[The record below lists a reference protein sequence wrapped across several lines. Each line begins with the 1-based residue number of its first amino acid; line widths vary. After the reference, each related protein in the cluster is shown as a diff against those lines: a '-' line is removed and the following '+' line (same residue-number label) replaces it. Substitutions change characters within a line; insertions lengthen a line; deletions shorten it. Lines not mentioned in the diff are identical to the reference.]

1 LSAISA
7 CSAVALLSLAASACS
22 KPGLDRQIVDESAAA
37 LGGRQRL
44 IDLKTIV
51 IEGEGTNGNLGQD
64 MTPEATGEIFELFGY
79 RRSIDVN
86 AGRVRIE
93 QTRTPNFV
101 YFQGPQPQQQIVG
114 VDGDVGYS
122 LGADGT
128 TTRVSDAVAKDRL
141 RDLYH
146 HPLTAVRAALLDG
159 AKLSNPRTANGQRI
173 VEVLT
178 DRKIPFTLATDER
191 THLPTRVVS
200 MTDNPNLGDVAV
212 ETTFADYREVNG
224 LKMPFHITTKTDRY
238 LTADIRVKKQFFD
251 GLVGDLNAPVAV
263 RTATP
268 IVGPPPAV
276 VTAEE
281 VAKGVWFLAGQS
293 HHSVLVEFADHLTL
307 VEAPQNEVRA
317 LAVIRK
323 AKELR
328 PDKPLTEVVNTHHH
342 FDHSGGLR
350 AAVSEGLTVYTRRN
364 NIAFYQS
371 ALTKPHMIA
380 PDRLTRNRR
389 PLKLEPVDDE
399 RTLHDDAMTMTLYHI
414 SGSAHADTLLMAY
427 LPKEKILVEADVYS
441 PQATIQPYAANLI
454 ENIKEHGLAVDR
466 ILPIH
471 GTITSYAELLKTQT
485 PQK

>member
-1 LSAISA
+1 MRR
-7 CSAVALLSLAASACS
+7 CSAALLLALTAGACS

-37 LGGRQRL
+37 LGGGQRL

-64 MTPEATGEIFELFGY
+64 MTPEATGQEFTLFGY

-101 YFQGPQPQQQIVG
+101 YFQGPQPQQQVFG
-114 VDGDVGYS
+114 VDGEIGYT
-122 LGADGT
+122 LAADGT
-128 TTRVSDAVAKDRL
+128 ATRVADAVAKDRL

-146 HPLTAVRAALLDG
+146 HPLTAIRAALIPG
-159 AKLSNPRTANGQRI
+159 AILSNPRTASGQRI
-173 VEVLT
+173 VDVVS
-178 DRKIPFTLATDER
+178 DRKIAFTLATDER

-200 MTDNPNLGDVAV
+200 MADNPNLGDVAI
-212 ETTFADYREVNG
+212 ETTFTDYRDVNG
-224 LKMPFHITTKTDRY
+224 LKMPFRITTKTDKY

-251 GLVGDLNAPVAV
+251 GIVGDLTAPVKV

-281 VAKGVWFLAGQS
+281 VAPGVWFLAGQS

-307 VEAPQNEVRA
+307 IEAPQSDVRA
-317 LAVIRK
+317 MAVIKK
-323 AKELR
+323 ARELR
-328 PDKPLTEVVNTHHH
+328 PEKPLTEVVNTHHH

-364 NIAFYQS
+364 NLAFYQT
-371 ALTKPHMIA
+371 ALTRPHMIA
-380 PDRLTRNRR
+380 PDVLTRNRK
-389 PLKLEPVDDE
+389 PLKIEAVDEERTLQDDE
-399 RTLHDDAMTMTLYHI
+399 RTMTLYHVD
-414 SGSAHADTLLMAY
+414 GSPHADTLLMAY
-427 LPKEKILVEADVYS
+427 LPKDKILVEADVFS
-441 PQATIQPYAANLI
+441 PQSAVQPYAANLI
-454 ENIKEHGLAVDR
+454 ENIKQHGLAVDR

-471 GTITSYAELLKTQT
+471 GTITTYAELLKTQT
-485 PQK
+485 PAK

>member
-1 LSAISA
+1 MIRVSA
-7 CSAVALLSLAASACS
+7 ALLLALAAVACS
-22 KPGLDRQIVDESAAA
+22 KPGLDRQIVDDSAVA
-37 LGGRQRL
+37 LGGAQRL
-44 IDLKTIV
+44 IDLKTV
-51 IEGEGTNGNLGQD
+51 VVEGEGTNGNLGQD
-64 MTPEATGEIFELFGY
+64 MTPEATGQAFELFGY

-101 YFQGPQPQQQIVG
+101 YFQGQQPQQQIFG
-114 VDGDVGYS
+114 VDGDVGYT
-122 LGADGT
+122 LTADGT
-128 TTRVSDAVAKDRL
+128 ATRISDAAAKDRL

-146 HPLTAVRAALLDG
+146 HPLTAVRAALLEG
-159 AKLSNPRTANGQRI
+159 ATLSNPRVASGQRI
-173 VEVLT
+173 VDVLT
-178 DRKIPFTLATDER
+178 ERKIAFTLATDER

-200 MTDNPNLGDVAV
+200 MADNPNLGDVAI
-212 ETTFADYREVNG
+212 ETTFADYRDVNG
-224 LKMPFHITTKTDRY
+224 LKMPFRITTKTDKY

-251 GLVGDLNAPVAV
+251 GLVGDLNAPVKV

-276 VTAEE
+276 VTVEE
-281 VAKGVWFLAGQS
+281 VAPGVWFLAGQS

-307 VEAPQNEVRA
+307 IEAPLNDVRA
-317 LAVIRK
+317 LAVIKK
-323 AKELR
+323 ARELR
-328 PDKPLTEVVNTHHH
+328 PEKPLTEVVNTHHH

-364 NIAFYQS
+364 NVAFYQT

-380 PDRLTRNRR
+380 PDILTRSRK

-399 RTLHDDAMTMTLYHI
+399 RTLTDDSRTMTLYHI

-427 LPKEKILVEADVYS
+427 LPKEKILVEADVFS
-441 PQATIQPYAANLI
+441 PQSAVQPYAANLI
-454 ENIKEHGLAVDR
+454 ENIKEHGLTVDT

-471 GTITSYAELLKTQT
+471 GTITSYAELLKTQS
-485 PQK
+485 K